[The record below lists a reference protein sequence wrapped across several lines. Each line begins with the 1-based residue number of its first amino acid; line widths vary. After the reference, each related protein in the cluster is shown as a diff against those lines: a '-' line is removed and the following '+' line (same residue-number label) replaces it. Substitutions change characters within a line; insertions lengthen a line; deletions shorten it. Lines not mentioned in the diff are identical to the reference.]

1 MKPLP
6 RTMNNIGMRAALTGT
21 VANLVLTAALAAL
34 TRAEGRHPL
43 RPFNAPSH
51 WLHGRGTGRLTRA
64 DLSHTGLGFLTNHGA
79 SIMWALPLQFLL
91 SRLGLRSA
99 PAVLGSSALV
109 SALAALI
116 DYGILPRRLS
126 PGWEEALPTRSVA
139 AAFGAL
145 AIGLAAGAL
154 LSRAVR
160 R

>member
-1 MKPLP
+1 MKALP
-6 RTMNNIGMRAALTGT
+6 DSVSRTGMRAALTGT
-21 VANLVLTAALAAL
+21 VANLVLTAALAGLA
-34 TRAEGRHPL
+34 RAEGRHPL
-43 RPFNAPSH
+43 RPFNAPSQ
-51 WLHGRGTGRLTRA
+51 WLHGRGAGRMTRA

-79 SIMWALPLQFLL
+79 SILWALPLQFLL

-99 PAVLGSSALV
+99 PAVLGGSALV
-109 SALAALI
+109 SALAALV

-126 PGWEEALPTRSVA
+126 PGWEEALPKRSVA

-154 LSRAVR
+154 LTRSLR

>member
-1 MKPLP
+1 MEARSMKNAGLS
-6 RTMNNIGMRAALTGT
+6 AALTGT
-21 VANLVLTAALAAL
+21 VANLVLTAALAGLA
-34 TRAEGRHPL
+34 RAEGRHPL

-51 WLHGRGTGRLTRA
+51 WLHGRGTGRLRRA

-79 SIMWALPLQFLL
+79 SIMWAVPLQLL
-91 SRLGLRSA
+91 LERLGARSV
-99 PAVLGSSALV
+99 PAVLGSSVLV
-109 SALAALI
+109 SALAAVL

-126 PGWEEALPTRSVA
+126 PGWEEALPKRSVA

-154 LSRAVR
+154 LTRAIR